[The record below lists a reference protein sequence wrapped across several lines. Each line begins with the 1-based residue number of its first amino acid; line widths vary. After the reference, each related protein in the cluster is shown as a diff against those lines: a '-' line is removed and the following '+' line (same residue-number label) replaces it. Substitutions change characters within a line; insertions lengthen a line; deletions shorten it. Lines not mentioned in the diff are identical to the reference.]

1 MAHCRRANVIA
12 VDRCRHKKNPPPNVD
27 IYAESDV
34 SRIIFFSFV
43 SKRNVQGL
51 VGDVEDVRE

>member
-12 VDRCRHKKNPPPNVD
+12 VDRYRHKKNPPPNVEM
-27 IYAESDV
+27 YAESDV
-34 SRIIFFSFV
+34 SRMIFFSFV
-43 SKRNVQGL
+43 SKRNAHGL